1 MPPLRRRFRIAAAGL
16 ALVAGLGAAAF
27 AWTQVP
33 KWIALGAD
41 GIHDPTNPGLATL
54 QEPGAALSALAP
66 DTVGNQVRW
75 MRALE
80 SGQIAPRAAVL
91 EAGSLERRDTVVVMH
106 RTGEMPAVRF
116 PHAAHTQWLAC
127 ANCHDEL
134 FAKEA
139 GKTRVNMALILS
151 GEKCGVCHGA
161 VAFPLTECLRCHSGE
176 REVGERPA
184 RDVPSPTGTGR

>member
-1 MPPLRRRFRIAAAGL
+1 MAGTHRRFRWVTGVAWTCAGLLAAAI
-16 ALVAGLGAAAF
+16 AY
-27 AWTQVP
+27 TQVP
-33 KWIALGAD
+33 RWIALAAD
-41 GIHDPTNPGLATL
+41 GIHDPANPGLATL

-91 EAGSLERRDTVVVMH
+91 EAGSLERRDTIVVMR

-151 GEKCGVCHGA
+151 GEKCGLCHGA

-176 REVGERPA
+176 REVGARPA
-184 RDVPSPTGTGR
+184 AEPR